1 MISLVSLF
9 LVIWGL
15 IHLSSVQ
22 QYIVRYA
29 TTRLSKN
36 LKTEVNI
43 KSVDISP
50 FNKFILEGVLVRDK
64 QKDTLLYAGT
74 VNLRITDWFFI
85 KDNITLHYI
94 GLEKG
99 FIHLKRV
106 DSVWNTQFLVDA
118 FSSPK
123 KTSSKSNIKIALEK
137 LEVSDFRFIKEDGW
151 RGEDMSLSL
160 AKLNLSAK
168 DIDLKKKTIS
178 IGEIEINTPSFGLKQ
193 YEGKRPISLI
203 PKDDINAKWNPD
215 DWNINVSQINLVN
228 GTFSSNL
235 ESNRTMYSH
244 FDEQHILF
252 NKINGE
258 LKNIRL
264 QQDTMSA
271 QIQLKTE
278 ERSGFKI
285 NSLHALMKMHP
296 RAMTFTEL
304 EILTP
309 FSRIGNSFSMH
320 YTSFNDDMLYF
331 ITRVKL
337 DGEFSNAHI
346 NFKDIAFFA
355 PEVKTLDLELD
366 LDGRATG
373 TISNLKSSGL
383 QVKYGKSTLLKG
395 NFSMTGLPDPAQ
407 LKYTLENT
415 QLNTSPE
422 DVFTFY
428 PDFKKIKNIHL
439 AAIGN
444 TAFQGDINGTI
455 KDLAIKGNLT
465 TALGG
470 ITTQLNL
477 YDIAS
482 KNIKADMTGE
492 LIKFNGSK
500 LLGLDQLGPA
510 SGKFAVNTKQSQELN
525 FESNITSLFFNNY
538 QYSNLSLT
546 GKYKNNLIESKLSI
560 RDNNIEAGLA
570 LNINLSEQL
579 PKTRLDAQILSSNL
593 KNLGLTTL
601 PLKFAG
607 RARAEIVGDNL
618 ENITGNLKFYDLVIF
633 KNDQAYIMDSL
644 MAHTQIK
651 NNYRTFNVHGNDID
665 INMQGKFEF
674 AQLVPTF
681 NEYFSQ
687 FYPLYFDKKIAPTKD
702 QEIAFDITLNNTSA
716 FLKLLNNGISGFNN
730 SKISGSINTKNKFFD
745 IDAQVPKFSYNKIA
759 VFDYSLKGY
768 GDYDSLIV
776 KSKASAVVFNDSL
789 SFPNNEINIHAS
801 REKSQVDINTFSEQ
815 AEYGAKLSA
824 SVSNVDEGV
833 LIHFNPSS
841 LVFNEKTWHIEKD
854 GEILIS
860 KSKLNATN
868 FKISN
873 GEQVISVIAFP
884 PEANTPQNIIL
895 ALTKVNL
902 GDLLPFVLKEPRIQG
917 ITTGDLTIED
927 PFDKLKL
934 YLNAQ
939 TDKTRFEDDSIG
951 ITTINAFWDNT
962 EKRASYF
969 VESNNPDYLF
979 GIKGKLNLADSSKTE
994 IDTDLDIKNVQLS
1007 ILERYLGVVFSNMQ
1021 GSCNGKLRIHGKL
1034 EEPDLTGEVK
1044 VDNGQ
1049 VTVAYTQCIYNLQD
1063 PTIEFKPDMINF
1075 GTIELKDIY
1084 GNQAF
1089 VKGNLEHHFFKNFKY
1104 NITANSKKMLVLNT
1118 RKENNNLF
1126 HGKAI
1131 AKFNFSFL
1139 GPEDDMQMNI
1149 SGTPVDTSTI
1159 NILTS
1164 GGSKQSA
1171 DVDYIVWKTIG
1182 QEMKSDKRLNNQN
1195 LTIDLDLTASPLLR
1209 MNVVLDELTGDII
1222 SGIGNGN
1229 LKIHTGTTENL
1240 SILGRYNIES
1250 GNYNFNFQ
1258 DIFKKPFKLVGD
1270 GNSYISW
1277 TGDPYNADIN
1287 IDATYLAEKVRMST
1301 LFNDPSNSTISG
1313 VSSDVLREISD
1324 VEVRCNLTG
1333 TLNRPNPTFQIV
1345 IPQGSS
1351 VRNNTTI
1358 DSKIKTI
1365 NRDALE
1371 VSKQATYLIVFKS
1384 FAPQAA
1390 VVASDLNSEL
1400 INTTISGV
1408 INGILSS
1415 SIQNFFSKVL
1425 GAAVDVNLNYSRTL
1439 MTADGTNTGNSGNPN
1454 NFRENVSLQF
1464 IKSLVNDKLII
1475 SFGSDFNF
1483 SSVGGTTFAGNA
1495 QSFLFLPDVNVEYK
1509 ITPDG
1514 KFRTS
1519 FFYRSNFDLL
1529 STSGKRD
1536 RTGGNVSF
1544 RTEFDRL
1551 FERKKKITPL
1561 LTETNN

>member
-1 MISLVSLF
+1 VSLF
-9 LVIWGL
+9 LAIWGL

-29 TTRLSKN
+29 TTTLSKN
-36 LKTEVNI
+36 LKTEINI

-64 QKDTLLYAGT
+64 QKDTLLYAAAAK
-74 VNLRITDWFFI
+74 LRITDWFFL
-85 KDNITLHYI
+85 KDNITFHYI
-94 GLEKG
+94 GLDKG

-106 DSVWNTQFLVDA
+106 DSVWNTQFILDA
-118 FSSPK
+118 LSSPK
-123 KTSSKSNIKIALEK
+123 KTTSNSNIKLALEK
-137 LEVSDFRFIKEDGW
+137 LEITQFRFIKEDGW
-151 RGEDMSLSL
+151 RGEDMNLSL
-160 AKLNLSAK
+160 AKLDLSAK
-168 DIDLKKKTIS
+168 DIDLKKKTIN
-178 IGEIEINTPSFGLKQ
+178 INAIEIKAPTFGIKQ
-193 YEGKRPISLI
+193 YDGKRPAALI
-203 PKDDINAKWNPD
+203 PKDDIYARWNPD
-215 DWNINVSQINLVN
+215 QWDIKVEQLNLAN
-228 GTFSSNL
+228 GTFSSDMQ
-235 ESNRTMYSH
+235 SSRPMYSH

-252 NKINGE
+252 KKIDGE
-258 LKNIRL
+258 IKNIRL

-285 NSLHALMKMHP
+285 NSLRALMKMHP
-296 RAMTFTEL
+296 RAMTFNEL

-309 FSRIGNSFSMH
+309 YSRIGNSFTMH

-331 ITRVKL
+331 ITRIKL
-337 DGEFSNAHI
+337 DGRFSNSHV

-366 LDGRATG
+366 LDGHATG
-373 TISNLKSSGL
+373 TISNLKSSDL
-383 QVKYGKSTLLKG
+383 QIKYGKNTVLTG
-395 NFSMTGLPDPAQ
+395 NFSMTGLPDPQ
-407 LKYTLENT
+407 ELRYKLENT
-415 QLNTSPE
+415 QINTSPE

-428 PDFKKIKNIHL
+428 PNLRKIKNIHL
-439 AAIGN
+439 EALGN
-444 TAFQGDINGTI
+444 STFQGEINGNI
-455 KDLAIKGNLT
+455 KDLTVQGNLASASGMINT
-465 TALGG
+465 K
-470 ITTQLNL
+470 LNL

-482 KNIKADMTGE
+482 KNIKIDLAGE
-492 LIKFNGSK
+492 LVKFNASK
-500 LLGLDQLGPA
+500 LLDINQLGAA
-510 SGKFAVNTKQSQELN
+510 SGKFTLSSKQSQDIN
-525 FESNITSLFFNNY
+525 VESNITSLFFNNY
-538 QYSNLSLT
+538 LYSNISVS
-546 GKYKNNLIESKLSI
+546 GKYKNKSIESRLSI

-570 LNINLSEQL
+570 LKINLGEEM
-579 PKTRLDAQILSSNL
+579 PKTTLDAQILSSNL
-593 KNLGLTTL
+593 KNLTLTTL

-607 RARAEIVGDNL
+607 RARAEIVGNTL
-618 ENITGNLKFYDLVIF
+618 ENIMGNLKFYDLIIF
-633 KNDQAYIMDSL
+633 KNDQGYVMDSL
-644 MAHTQIK
+644 MAYTQIR
-651 NNYRTFNVHGNDID
+651 NNYRTFNLHGSDIEV
-665 INMQGKFEF
+665 NMQGNFEF
-674 AQLVPTF
+674 AQLGPTF
-681 NEYFSQ
+681 SQYFSQ
-687 FYPLYFDKKIAPTKD
+687 FYPLYFNQNTSLTKD
-702 QEIAFDITLNNTSA
+702 QDISFDITLKNTSA
-716 FLKLLNNGISGFNN
+716 FLKILNNGISGFNN
-730 SKISGSINTKNKFFD
+730 STLSGSINTKNRLFS
-745 IDAQVPKFSYNKIA
+745 IDAQVPKFTYKKIA
-759 VFDYSLKGY
+759 VYDYTIKGQ
-768 GDYDSLIV
+768 GNYDSLMI
-776 KSKASAVVFNDSL
+776 KSKASSLVFNDSL
-789 SFPNNEINIHAS
+789 SFPNNEITIHAS
-801 REKSQVDINTFSEQ
+801 HEQSLVDINTFSEQ
-815 AEYGAKLSA
+815 SEYGAKLSA
-824 SVSNVDEGV
+824 SVSNLDEGV

-873 GEQVISVIAFP
+873 GEQVISVLAFP

-979 GIKGKLNLADSSKTE
+979 GIKGKLNLADSTKNE

-1007 ILERYLGVVFSNMQ
+1007 ILERYLGVVFSNME
-1021 GSCNGKLRIHGKL
+1021 GVCNGKLRIHGKL

-1044 VDNGQ
+1044 VNNGKL
-1049 VTVAYTQCIYNLQD
+1049 TIAYSQCTYQLLD
-1063 PTIEFKPDMINF
+1063 PVIVFKPDMINF

-1084 GNQAF
+1084 GNQALL
-1089 VKGNLEHHFFKNFKY
+1089 KGTLEHHFFKNFKY
-1104 NITANSKKMLVLNT
+1104 NITANSKKILVLNT

-1139 GPEDDMQMNI
+1139 GPEDNMQMNI

-1164 GGSKQSA
+1164 GGSKQTA

-1182 QEMKSDKRLNNQN
+1182 QEMKSDKRLNNEN

-1229 LKIHTGTTENL
+1229 LKIHTGTTEKL

-1301 LFNDPSNSTISG
+1301 LFTDPSNSTISG

-1324 VEVRCNLTG
+1324 VEVRCKLTG

-1483 SSVGGTTFAGNA
+1483 SSVGGSTFAGNT

>member
-15 IHLSSVQ
+15 IHLRPVQ
-22 QYIVRYA
+22 EYIVGYA
-29 TTRLSKN
+29 TNTLSKN
-36 LKTEVNI
+36 LKTEIKI

-64 QKDTLLYAGT
+64 QKDTLLYAAAAK
-74 VNLRITDWFFI
+74 LRITDWFFL
-85 KDNITLHYI
+85 KDNVTFHYI

-99 FIHLKRV
+99 FFHLKRV
-106 DSVWNTQFLVDA
+106 DSVWNTQFILDA

-123 KTSSKSNIKIALEK
+123 QAKSNSNIKLALEK
-137 LEVSDFRFIKEDGW
+137 LEITQFRFIKEDGW
-151 RGEDMSLSL
+151 RGEDMNLSL

-168 DIDLKKKTIS
+168 DIDLKKKTIK
-178 IGEIEINTPSFGLKQ
+178 IDEIEIKAPIFGIKQ
-193 YEGKRPISLI
+193 YDGKRPAALI
-203 PKDDINAKWNPD
+203 PKDDIYARWNPD
-215 DWNINVSQINLVN
+215 QWDIKVEQLNLEN
-228 GTFSSNL
+228 GTFSSDIQ
-235 ESNRTMYSH
+235 SHRTMYSH

-252 NKINGE
+252 KKIDGE
-258 LKNIRL
+258 IKNIRL
-264 QQDTMSA
+264 LQDTMSA

-285 NSLHALMKMHP
+285 NSLRALMKMHP
-296 RAMTFTEL
+296 RAMTFTDL

-309 FSRIGNSFSMH
+309 YSRIGNSFTMR

-331 ITRVKL
+331 ITRVNL
-337 DGEFSNAHI
+337 DGKFSNSHI

-355 PEVKTLDLELD
+355 PEVKNLELELELD
-366 LDGRATG
+366 GHATG
-373 TISNLKSSGL
+373 TISNMKSSGL
-383 QVKYGKSTLLKG
+383 QIKYGKSTVLKG

-428 PDFKKIKNIHL
+428 PDLKKIKNIHL

-455 KDLAIKGNLT
+455 KDLAIKGNLN
-465 TALGG
+465 TALGV

-482 KNIKADMTGE
+482 KNINVDMTGE

-500 LLGLDQLGPA
+500 LLGIDQLGPA
-510 SGKFAVNTKQSQELN
+510 SGKFAVNTKNAQELN
-525 FESNITSLFFNNY
+525 FESNINSLFFNKY
-538 QYSNLSLT
+538 QYSNLTLA
-546 GKYKNNLIESKLSI
+546 GKFQNKLIESKLSI

-579 PKTRLDAQILSSNL
+579 PKTRLEAQILSSNL
-593 KNLGLTTL
+593 KNLGLTSL
-601 PLKFAG
+601 PLKFAA
-607 RARAEIVGDNL
+607 RARAEIVGNTL
-618 ENITGNLKFYDLVIF
+618 ENIIGNLKLYDLIIF
-633 KNDQAYIMDSL
+633 KNDQAYVMDSL
-644 MAHTQIK
+644 MAYTQTK
-651 NNYRTFNVHGNDID
+651 NNYRTFNLRGSDIEV
-665 INMQGKFEF
+665 NMQGNFEF
-674 AQLVPTF
+674 AQLGPTF
-681 NEYFSQ
+681 SQYFSQ
-687 FYPLYFDKKIAPTKD
+687 FYPLYFNQHSPLTKD
-702 QEIAFDITLNNTSA
+702 QDIAFDITLKNTSS
-716 FLKLLNNGISGFNN
+716 FLKILNNGISGFNN
-730 SKISGSINTKNKFFD
+730 STLSGSINTKNRVFS
-745 IDAQVPKFSYNKIA
+745 ISAQVPKFTYKKIA
-759 VFDYSLKGY
+759 VYDYTIKGE
-768 GDYDSLIV
+768 GNFDSLMI
-776 KSKASAVVFNDSL
+776 KSKASSLVFNDSL
-789 SFPNNEINIHAS
+789 SFPNNEITIHAS
-801 REKSQVDINTFSEQ
+801 REKSLVDINTFSEQ

-854 GEILIS
+854 GEILLS

-873 GEQVISVIAFP
+873 GEQVISVLAFP

-951 ITTINAFWDNT
+951 ITSINAFWDNT

-979 GIKGKLNLADSSKTE
+979 GIKGKLNLSDSTKNE

-1007 ILERYLGVVFSNMQ
+1007 ILERYLGVVFSNME
-1021 GSCNGKLRIHGKL
+1021 GECNGKLRIHGKL
-1034 EEPDLTGEVK
+1034 EEPDLTGEIK
-1044 VDNGQ
+1044 VDNGKL
-1049 VTVAYTQCIYNLQD
+1049 TVAYTQCTYQLLD
-1063 PTIEFKPDMINF
+1063 PVIVFKPDMINF

-1104 NITANSKKMLVLNT
+1104 NITANSKKVLVLNT

-1131 AKFNFSFL
+1131 AKFNFSFI

-1149 SGTPVDTSTI
+1149 SGIPVDSSTI
-1159 NILTS
+1159 NILTT

-1182 QEMKSDKRLNNQN
+1182 QEMRSDNRLNNEN

-1229 LKIHTGTTENL
+1229 LKIHTGTTEKL

-1277 TGDPYNADIN
+1277 TGDPYDADIN

-1301 LFNDPSNSTISG
+1301 LFTDPSNSTISG

-1439 MTADGTNTGNSGNPN
+1439 MTADGNNTGSSGNPN

-1483 SSVGGTTFAGNA
+1483 SSVGGTTFAGNT

-1551 FERKKKITPL
+1551 FERKKKITVL
-1561 LTETNN
+1561 QSETNN